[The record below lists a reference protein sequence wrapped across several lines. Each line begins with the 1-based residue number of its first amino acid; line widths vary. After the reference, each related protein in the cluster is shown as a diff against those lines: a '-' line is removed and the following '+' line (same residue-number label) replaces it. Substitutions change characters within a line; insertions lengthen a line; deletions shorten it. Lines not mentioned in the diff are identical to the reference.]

1 MPVREPEIQQEPVLR
16 QKAAAKINLAL
27 HITGR
32 RADGYHLLDTL
43 VTFGEYGDVIE
54 ARVADDLTL
63 EVVGQFA
70 GSLQSET
77 DNLVLKAAQLLKQ
90 STADKGLTIPGAAI
104 TLEKQLPIASGIGGG
119 SADAA
124 FFIRAANVFFSLG
137 MDESKMR
144 EMAVQ
149 LGSDCPFFIENK
161 PVLARGKGDVLQ
173 AVNISLK
180 GKYLLVCQP
189 KALVSSR
196 EAYTLIKPG
205 ISKTG
210 IKEVV
215 AKPIEQ
221 WRDLLKNDFED
232 VLFDLHPEIREIK
245 NSMHKMGAIYSS
257 MTGSGSAVYGIF
269 DQSPD
274 RKEINPNYYLWHG
287 EI

>member
-1 MPVREPEIQQEPVLR
+1 MICFPNG
-16 QKAAAKINLAL
+16 KINLGLRVLAK
-27 HITGR
+27 
-32 RADGYHLLDTL
+32 RADGFHDIESLLFPVPINDAL
-43 VTFGEYGDVIE
+43 EFLP
-54 ARVADDLTL
+54 ADAFQLTIS
-63 EVVGQFA
+63 GFPISGA
-70 GSLQSET
+70 TT
-77 DNLVLKAAQLLKQ
+77 DNLVFKAWKLLCQQYDIPAVKVCLHKAIPLQ
-90 STADKGLTIPGAAI
+90 SGL
-104 TLEKQLPIASGIGGG
+104 GGG